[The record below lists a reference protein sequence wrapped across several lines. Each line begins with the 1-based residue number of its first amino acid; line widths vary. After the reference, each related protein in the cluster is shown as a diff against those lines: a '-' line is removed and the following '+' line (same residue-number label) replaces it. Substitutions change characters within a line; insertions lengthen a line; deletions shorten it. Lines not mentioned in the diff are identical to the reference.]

1 MTIDAPWFHV
11 IPTSQNR
18 NGKYHAG
25 KALSYITENNS
36 TALKSSIDE
45 GLDCNKKVQIRGY
58 EQALVT
64 IAAERNKYDCGKYLV
79 FKWFVP
85 LQISYLSS
93 CCLLTLSLKLIDL
106 HVTLNLCSLV
116 TLHDILFFVFF
127 AKCGM
132 FLSCS
137 SHK

>member
-1 MTIDAPWFHV
+1 MTIDAPWFHA

-45 GLDCNKKVQIRGY
+45 GLDCNKKIQIKGH

-64 IAAERNKYDCGKYLV
+64 IAAERNRYDCGKYLV

-85 LQISYLSS
+85 LQISYLLKM
-93 CCLLTLSLKLIDL
+93 LLSR
-106 HVTLNLCSLV
+106 
-116 TLHDILFFVFF
+116 
-127 AKCGM
+127 
-132 FLSCS
+132 S

>member
-1 MTIDAPWFHV
+1 MTIDAPWFHA

-45 GLDCNKKVQIRGY
+45 GLLDCNKKVQIRGY

-64 IAAERNKYDCGKYLV
+64 IAAERNRYDCGKYLV

-93 CCLLTLSLKLIDL
+93 CCLLTLSTKLIDL
-106 HVTLNLCSLV
+106 HVTLNLCSIV
-116 TLHDILFFVFF
+116 NF
-127 AKCGM
+127 
-132 FLSCS
+132 S
-137 SHK
+137 